1 MAVEPV
7 VLLSAL
13 EHHMY
18 CPRQC
23 ALIHVDGV
31 WQENPHTVRGSFG
44 HKRVDTDRPRVE
56 RGVRMLRGIPLWS
69 EKLGLSGRADAVEVH
84 PDGTLMPVEY
94 KIGTPHGRAAA
105 VQLCAQALCLEEMMG
120 APISAGAIWYGGRR
134 RRHHVVFDED
144 LRLLTLNT
152 IDEVR
157 ATLTSSEL
165 PPAVDDRRCD
175 ECQLL
180 GHCIPNVSGHPER
193 VERYVRLKVLS
204 CGS

>member
-31 WQENPHTVRGSFG
+31 WEENPHTVRGSYG
-44 HKRVDTDRPRVE
+44 HKRVDTDQPRIE
-56 RGVRMLRGIPLWS
+56 RGVKVLRAIPLWS
-69 EKLGLSGRADAVEVH
+69 EELGLSGRADAVEVH
-84 PDGTLMPVEY
+84 PDGRLVPVEY
-94 KIGTPHGRAAA
+94 KIGRPHGQAAA

-120 APISAGAIWYGGRR
+120 KSIFTGAVWYDSRR
-134 RRHHVVFDED
+134 RRYQVEIDDD
-144 LRLLTLNT
+144 LRSLTLRV
-152 IDEVR
+152 IAEVR
-157 ATLTSSEL
+157 STLTSSVL
-165 PPAVDDRRCD
+165 PHAVDDQRCN

-180 GHCIPNVSGHPER
+180 GHCLPAISAHPKR
-193 VERYVRLKVLS
+193 VDRYLRSTVFECDS
-204 CGS
+204 